1 MEQLKISSP
10 IQEPLTVTPLLS
22 SKMKKA
28 FQWLPGSLRIPFL
41 NLCQLSSQE
50 EVMIF

>member
-22 SKMKKA
+22 SKRKKA
-28 FQWLPGSLRIPFL
+28 FQWLPGSIRIPFL
-41 NLCQLSSQE
+41 NLCQLSWQK
-50 EVMIF
+50 EVIVF